1 MADTLLS
8 IATLYLILGLIV
20 ALALIPLI
28 GHLDPA
34 ARGAYCFRLLLL
46 PGASLLW
53 PLVIFATA
61 QALRRLPRRSAP

>member
-8 IATLYLILGLIV
+8 IAAVYLTLGTVV
-20 ALALIPLI
+20 ALTLIPLI

-46 PGASLLW
+46 PGAVLLW
-53 PLVIFATA
+53 PLVIASTV
-61 QALRRLPRRSAP
+61 QAIRRLPQRITP